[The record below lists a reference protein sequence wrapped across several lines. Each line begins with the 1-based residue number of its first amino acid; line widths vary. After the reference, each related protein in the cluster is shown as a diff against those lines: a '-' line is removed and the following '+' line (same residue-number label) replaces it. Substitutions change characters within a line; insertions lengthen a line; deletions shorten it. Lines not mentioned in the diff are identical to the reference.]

1 MPGYVRQ
8 TRMAKRRGRPGPEV
22 TISDEVRAAL
32 ERYARGR
39 TVSQALALRAR
50 IVLAAAAGKRQ
61 CEITRELKITDDTAR
76 KWVRRFAKA
85 GIDGLSDI
93 PKPNVHRKLDDERVE
108 EVIRLTL
115 ASKPKGSTHW
125 STRKLAK
132 EADVS
137 QSSVSRIWRA
147 FQLKPH
153 RTETFTLSTDEFFVE
168 KVRDIVGLY
177 MSPPDH
183 AIVLCVDEKSQIQAL
198 ERTQPILPLVFG
210 HSERATA
217 TYKRHGTTNLF
228 AALDIKT
235 GTVIG
240 ECYPLKRAAE
250 FRRFL
255 NRVDKEVPAK
265 LDVHLVVDNSS
276 IHNTPQIRR
285 WLKRNPRFH
294 MHFTPTYSSWL
305 NLVERWF
312 AKLTNDALRRGSHL
326 DVCELRDAID
336 RYIAETNDDPRPFVW
351 TKTADQIIAS
361 VARFCA
367 RTLEEAGALVSA
379 DSGH

>member
-1 MPGYVRQ
+1 MARPG
-8 TRMAKRRGRPGPEV
+8 RRGPEV
-22 TISDEVRAAL
+22 TLTDEDREIL

-39 TVSQALALRAR
+39 SVSQALALRAR
-50 IVLAAAAGKRQ
+50 IVLAAAAGKAQR
-61 CEITRELKITDDTAR
+61 EITAELRITDDTAR
-76 KWVRRFAKA
+76 KWARRFARS
-85 GIDGLSDI
+85 GIAGLSDL
-93 PKPNVHRKLDDERVE
+93 PKPNVHRKLQDERVE

-115 ASKPKGSTHW
+115 ASKPTGSTHW

-153 RTETFTLSTDEFFVE
+153 RARTFTLSTDDFFVE

-183 AIVLCVDEKSQIQAL
+183 AVVLCLDEKSQVQAL
-198 ERTQPILPLVFG
+198 ERTQPVLPLVFG
-210 HSERATA
+210 QSERATA
-217 TYKRHGTTNLF
+217 TYVRHGTTNLF

-235 GTVIG
+235 GKVIG
-240 ECYPLKRAAE
+240 ECYPLKRATE

-255 NRVDKEVPAK
+255 MRVDEEVPPK

-276 IHNTPQIRR
+276 IHNTPHVRR
-285 WLKRNPRFH
+285 WLKRHPRFH

-312 AKLTNDALRRGSHL
+312 GRLTNDALRRGSHL
-326 DVCELRDAID
+326 DVRELTAAID
-336 RYIAETNDDPRPFVW
+336 CYIAETNEDPKPFTW
-351 TKTADQIIAS
+351 TKTADEIIAS

-367 RTLEEAGALVSA
+367 RTLDEAGVLAST

>member
-1 MPGYVRQ
+1 MAAFGRQ
-8 TRMAKRRGRPGPEV
+8 TAMAKRAGRRGAQV
-22 TISDEVRAAL
+22 TVTDEQREAL

-39 TVSQALALRAR
+39 TVSHALALRAQ

-61 CEITRELKITDDTAR
+61 FEIAVELRVTDTTAR
-76 KWVRRFAKA
+76 KWIRRFAKY
-85 GIDGLSDI
+85 GIEGLSDI
-93 PKPNVHRKLDDERVE
+93 PKPNVHRKLSDERVE
-108 EVIRLTL
+108 EIIRLTL
-115 ASKPKGSTHW
+115 RSRPKGSTHW
-125 STRKLAK
+125 SSRKLAK

-137 QSSVSRIWRA
+137 QSSVARIWRA
-147 FQLKPH
+147 FKLKPH
-153 RTETFTLSTDEFFVE
+153 RTRTFTLSSDEFFVE

-183 AIVLCVDEKSQIQAL
+183 AIVLCLDEKSQVQAL
-198 ERTQPILPLVFG
+198 ERTQPVLPLVFG
-210 HSERATA
+210 QSARATA
-217 TYKRHGTTNLF
+217 TYVRHGTTNLF

-235 GTVIG
+235 GKVIG

-255 NRVDKEVPAK
+255 ARVDAEVPAE
-265 LDVHLVVDNSS
+265 LAVHLVVDNSS
-276 IHNTPQIRR
+276 IHNTPQVRS
-285 WLKRNPRFH
+285 WLKRHPRFH

-312 AKLTNDALRRGSHL
+312 ASLTNDALRRGSHL
-326 DVCELRDAID
+326 DVHELRTAINA
-336 RYIAETNDDPRPFVW
+336 YIDETNDDPKPFTW
-351 TKTADQIIAS
+351 TKTADDIIAS

-367 RTLEEAGALVSA
+367 RTLDESGAVASA